1 MFGLSNLQP
10 VMDNIIKWCAIPIKL
25 SVCMIKKFLH
35 EPLVH
40 FFLTGGLIF
49 LLYSLIGAD
58 SVTDNEIIVNNAVIE
73 RLKATWQRQTNR
85 EPTPDELDGLL
96 ADYLFEELF
105 YREARSLG
113 LEQDDP
119 IIRRR
124 LVQKMTLLTETAAQ
138 QVQPDEAELKEWY
151 DAHPD
156 LYRTEPRLG
165 FKHIYFSHDR
175 RGGSAEK
182 DASALLSHLKGLDEN
197 AAQPGQGDVFMLPHK
212 FPDVGRSQLGRL
224 FGEDFAAT
232 LFTLK
237 AGNWQGP
244 VPSGYGYHLVYLF
257 DKQDARP
264 TPFTE
269 SKTRVLQD
277 RQRDKNEQV
286 TKDLLEE
293 LKSRYEISYSEEVQ
307 ALLNAE

>member
-1 MFGLSNLQP
+1 M
-10 VMDNIIKWCAIPIKL
+10 
-25 SVCMIKKFLH
+25 KKILH

-40 FFLTGGLIF
+40 FFLAGGLIF
-49 LLYSLIGAD
+49 LFYSLIGPDGAP
-58 SVTDNEIIVNNAVIE
+58 DNEIVVDNAVIE
-73 RLKATWQRQTNR
+73 RLKATWQGRTKR
-85 EPTPDELDGLL
+85 EPSPDELDGLL

-113 LEQDDP
+113 LEQGDP

-138 QVQPDEAELKEWY
+138 QAQPTEAELMEWY

-156 LYRTEPRLG
+156 LYRMEPRLG

-175 RGGSAEK
+175 RDGNAEE
-182 DASALLSHLKGLDEN
+182 DASALLSRLKGLDET
-197 AAQPGQGDVFMLPHK
+197 AAQPGLGDAFMLPHE

-224 FGEDFAAT
+224 FGEDFAAM

-237 AGNWQGP
+237 PGSWQGP
-244 VPSGYGYHLVYLF
+244 VPSSYGYHLVYLF

-264 TPFTE
+264 IPFSE

-277 RQRDKNEQV
+277 RQRDKNEQAI
-286 TKDLLEE
+286 KDLLEE
-293 LKSRYEISYSEEVQ
+293 LKSRYEISYSKE
-307 ALLNAE
+307 ARSLLSVE

>member
-1 MFGLSNLQP
+1 MS
-10 VMDNIIKWCAIPIKL
+10 KT
-25 SVCMIKKFLH
+25 FLH

-40 FFLTGGLIF
+40 FFLAGGLIF
-49 LLYSLIGAD
+49 FLYSLIAPD
-58 SVTDNEIIVNNAVIE
+58 NAPDNEIVVDNAVIE
-73 RLKATWQRQTNR
+73 RLKATWQGRTNR
-85 EPTPDELDGLL
+85 EPSPDELDGLL

-138 QVQPDEAELKEWY
+138 QAQPTEAELMEWY
-151 DAHPD
+151 EAYPD

-175 RGGSAEK
+175 RNDNAGE
-182 DASALLSHLKGLDEN
+182 DASALLSRLAGFDET
-197 AAQPGQGDVFMLPHK
+197 AGQPGLGDAFMLPHE
-212 FPDVGRSQLGRL
+212 FTDVSRSQLGRL
-224 FGEDFAAT
+224 FGEDFATA
-232 LFTLK
+232 LFTLEE
-237 AGNWQGP
+237 GSWQGP

-257 DKQDARP
+257 DVRDARP
-264 TPFTE
+264 IPFIE

-277 RQRDKNEQV
+277 RQRDKNEQAI
-286 TKDLLEE
+286 KGLLEE
-293 LKSRYEISYSEEVQ
+293 LKSRYEITYSEE
-307 ALLNAE
+307 AKSLSSDE

>member
-1 MFGLSNLQP
+1 MSN
-10 VMDNIIKWCAIPIKL
+10 
-25 SVCMIKKFLH
+25 KFLH
-35 EPLVH
+35 EPLLH
-40 FFLTGGLIF
+40 FFLAGGLIF
-49 LLYSLIGAD
+49 LLYSLIGPDGA
-58 SVTDNEIIVNNAVIE
+58 SDNEIVVDNAVME
-73 RLKATWQRQTNR
+73 RLKATWQGRTKR
-85 EPTPDELDGLL
+85 EPRPDELDGLL

-113 LEQDDP
+113 LEHGDP

-138 QVQPDEAELKEWY
+138 QAQPTEAELMEWY
-151 DAHPD
+151 NAHPD
-156 LYRTEPRLG
+156 LYRMEPRLG

-175 RGGSAEK
+175 RDGTAEE
-182 DASALLSHLKGLDEN
+182 DASALLPRLKGLDEH
-197 AAQPGQGDVFMLPHK
+197 AAQPGLGDAFMLPHE
-212 FPDVGRSQLGRL
+212 FPDVGRSQLGKL
-224 FGEDFAAT
+224 FGEDFAVM

-237 AGNWQGP
+237 PGSWQGP

-264 TPFTE
+264 IPFSE

-277 RQRDKNEQV
+277 RQRDKNEQA
-286 TKDLLEE
+286 TKDLLAE
-293 LKSRYEISYSEEVQ
+293 LKSRYEITYGEEAQ